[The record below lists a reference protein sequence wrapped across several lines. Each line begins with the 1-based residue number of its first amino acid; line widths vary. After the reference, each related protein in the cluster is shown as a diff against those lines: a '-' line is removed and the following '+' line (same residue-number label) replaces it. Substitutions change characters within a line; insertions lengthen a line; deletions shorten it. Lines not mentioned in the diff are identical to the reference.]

1 MEGQRAAN
9 LRIWSGWA
17 RSSVR
22 ELTVPVIVPSR
33 AAPPESSAAQ
43 YYATETMFARGQRNL
58 PAAAP
63 YSLQWFLNIETLRH
77 GRQGKWIP
85 RLLEFAK
92 HSGETML
99 GLGNGLGTDWVQYAR
114 HGAAV
119 VACSSSP
126 DHLELTRR
134 NFEIRGLKARLL
146 HSTPSCLPLDDSSI
160 DVVCV
165 SSFLQEQSDPEALV
179 REIYRVLKPGGKVM
193 GVMPASYDVDFWFGL
208 CFPWAR
214 LFGKRRVLRGS
225 AGQKYSRRQLRRL
238 FRGFVE
244 HRIHQRHLS
253 KSDIPHIWRWAP
265 RPMMETLMGRIMV
278 LKAFKPVSAAIAMP
292 IAA

>member
-17 RSSVR
+17 RNSVR
-22 ELTVPVIVPSR
+22 ELTVPVNAVPR
-33 AAPPESSAAQ
+33 AFLPESSASQ
-43 YYATETMFARGQRNL
+43 YYAAETMHARGQRNL
-58 PAAAP
+58 PSADP

-99 GLGNGLGTDWVQYAR
+99 GVGNGLGTDWAQYAR

-126 DHLELTRR
+126 EHLELTRR
-134 NFEIRGLKARLL
+134 NFEVRGLNARFF
-146 HSTPSCLPLDDSSI
+146 HCTPSCLPLDNSSI

-165 SSFLQEQSDPEALV
+165 SSFLHEHGDPDAVV
-179 REIYRVLKPGGKVM
+179 REIYRVLKPGGKVV
-193 GVMPASYDVDFWFGL
+193 GVIPASYDVDFWFGL
-208 CFPWAR
+208 CFPWTR
-214 LFGKRRVLRGS
+214 LFGKRRAQLGT
-225 AGQKYSRRQLRRL
+225 AGQKYSRRRLKRL
-238 FRGFVE
+238 FQGFIE

-253 KSDIPHIWRWAP
+253 RGDIPHIWRWAP
-265 RPMMETLMGRIMV
+265 RPMMERMMGRVLV